1 MAKVLTFTACAA
13 AVGVA
18 LYAAAGYVGV
28 PYAVR
33 TVIEKNVS
41 ELLNRTVTLDDVRF
55 NPWTWVFELRGLTI
69 PEEGSDPLL
78 SLGLL
83 RIDASSQTLFKL
95 APVLDE
101 ITIDGLKVNAV
112 VNEKN
117 RRELE
122 KLLGG
127 NDADKATQ
135 TAAKSADSSDA
146 GLPQFALY
154 NIPVANSSLRYQD
167 KAQGIDE
174 SLTDLSVKLPFVSTM
189 ESARESL
196 VTPALSLKLNG
207 SAIEATGTTKPFGKS
222 LEAQLNLKVQRLDAA
237 RLARILPQLRTRE
250 LTVAGADLSS
260 DINFIFRNPTG
271 GQPAKML
278 LSGTTSLDNVSITQ
292 DGKAIITLPKASVTL
307 KEIDLTAQKAVVQN
321 IIATGLTINASQSK
335 TGINLLRA
343 VDSAAGA
350 ASSQA
355 NTAAAAP
362 KDAGGNTGSSAWNW
376 TVASASLRIAPLSV
390 EATAKGSNLS
400 PAAAAPYLKA
410 FLKPSL
416 TLTAGFDLTGAYDGK
431 DAKAS
436 GTVNVANFALKEGKT
451 TLASVKSAAVK
462 LSEFSTASRTAK
474 VESIAVV
481 QPTAYAVMTKSG
493 LNLSQL
499 TVETKPSTAKKTS
512 KEETAKTNSAEPAW
526 NWSLGQATVT
536 NGSLKYR
543 DESISPAASV
553 EIPKINAAL
562 KNVSSKSGTKSSV
575 DFSADLGGGSLTAA
589 GNFVLAP
596 LSADIGV
603 KGANIGLKS
612 FSNLMQ
618 GYAGL
623 GAKSGTLE
631 ADGRATVR
639 TQKEQ
644 NVFGWKGNASL
655 ASLDLTNAKGTSLMS
670 WTKAALTGMDVETT
684 DPIKLIIAKA
694 EIDQPA
700 EKQTKVLKEAAGV
713 ASLISS
719 LMGKDKTAQ
728 KIQKYSDK
736 VPTKISLQNIRYE
749 NGKLSA
755 AGISSASIEGL
766 ILQKL
771 SDAMGEKLGGS
782 TTSAK

>member
-154 NIPVANSSLRYQD
+154 NITVANSSLRYQD
-167 KAQGIDE
+167 KSQGIDE
-174 SLTDLSVKLPFVSTM
+174 SLTDLSVKLPFISTM

-292 DGKAIITLPKASVTL
+292 DGKAIITLPKAYG
-307 KEIDLTAQKAVVQN
+307 IAVM
-321 IIATGLTINASQSK
+321 ISSHP
-335 TGINLLRA
+335 
-343 VDSAAGA
+343 AGC
-350 ASSQA
+350 
-355 NTAAAAP
+355 
-362 KDAGGNTGSSAWNW
+362 G
-376 TVASASLRIAPLSV
+376 
-390 EATAKGSNLS
+390 
-400 PAAAAPYLKA
+400 
-410 FLKPSL
+410 
-416 TLTAGFDLTGAYDGK
+416 
-431 DAKAS
+431 
-436 GTVNVANFALKEGKT
+436 
-451 TLASVKSAAVK
+451 
-462 LSEFSTASRTAK
+462 STAW
-474 VESIAVV
+474 
-481 QPTAYAVMTKSG
+481 Y
-493 LNLSQL
+493 
-499 TVETKPSTAKKTS
+499 
-512 KEETAKTNSAEPAW
+512 
-526 NWSLGQATVT
+526 
-536 NGSLKYR
+536 
-543 DESISPAASV
+543 
-553 EIPKINAAL
+553 
-562 KNVSSKSGTKSSV
+562 
-575 DFSADLGGGSLTAA
+575 
-589 GNFVLAP
+589 VLA
-596 LSADIGV
+596 
-603 KGANIGLKS
+603 
-612 FSNLMQ
+612 
-618 GYAGL
+618 
-623 GAKSGTLE
+623 
-631 ADGRATVR
+631 
-639 TQKEQ
+639 
-644 NVFGWKGNASL
+644 
-655 ASLDLTNAKGTSLMS
+655 
-670 WTKAALTGMDVETT
+670 TT
-684 DPIKLIIAKA
+684 
-694 EIDQPA
+694 
-700 EKQTKVLKEAAGV
+700 
-713 ASLISS
+713 
-719 LMGKDKTAQ
+719 
-728 KIQKYSDK
+728 
-736 VPTKISLQNIRYE
+736 RF
-749 NGKLSA
+749 
-755 AGISSASIEGL
+755 
-766 ILQKL
+766 
-771 SDAMGEKLGGS
+771 
-782 TTSAK
+782 